1 MPESINETMVK
12 ALPFLIVPILV
23 IVASMFLKTYFSR
36 EIVISFPFFILGL
49 MVGFLFL
56 VVHEYLHAVMYPK
69 NAVVYIGI
77 VPHYFAAVALSSYPL
92 SRIRFVIMSLLPS
105 LLGIIPI
112 VFFWIMPPIYREVN
126 GFLFGAAA
134 LGLTSPYPD
143 YYNVFQ
149 VLKQTPS
156 GCQIQFYKD
165 DTYYIM

>member
-36 EIVISFPFFILGL
+36 EIVISFPF
-49 MVGFLFL
+49 
-56 VVHEYLHAVMYPK
+56 
-69 NAVVYIGI
+69 
-77 VPHYFAAVALSSYPL
+77 
-92 SRIRFVIMSLLPS
+92 VIMSLLPS

-126 GFLFGAAA
+126 GFLFGAAV

>member
-77 VPHYFAAVALSSYPL
+77 APQYFAAVALSSYPL

-112 VFFWIMPPIYREVN
+112 VFF
-126 GFLFGAAA
+126 
-134 LGLTSPYPD
+134 
-143 YYNVFQ
+143 
-149 VLKQTPS
+149 
-156 GCQIQFYKD
+156 
-165 DTYYIM
+165 